1 MIITDRQTRG
11 LVKGN
16 RGEATMKRIIFCFDG
31 TWNRID
37 AEHPTNVLL
46 MASAISP
53 MTEDGVTQIVH
64 YDNGV
69 GTSLRDKMSGGI
81 TGYGLF
87 ENIKQAYQ
95 FLIFNYDPGD
105 EIYCFGFSRGAFTAR
120 SFIGFIRAVGIIE
133 RHHAKEITEAEK
145 LYKANNLLDEIKL
158 LDFRTKYSTKI
169 TVCRED
175 EERRCLSPDYTPGSS
190 VPFRIRY
197 VGLWDTV
204 ETLGLQKV
212 IWPWLPRVGEKPFVG
227 AGHKFHNHLISGMI
241 TAGRH
246 AVALDEKRKNFNIE
260 PWGDVQHY
268 NEQINYKADNPSR
281 PFQEVF
287 FPGVHGAVGGGG
299 YYRGLSDAAL
309 DWVKEGATE
318 HGLVLDSTETSTAY
332 ASAPD
337 FAAPLDNNFGRKT
350 GLLSKFTGKM
360 PERWRKHKPA
370 SIHDIHKSAQDRWAF
385 MGELP
390 DGSPYRPETLYDNTA
405 ALSAL
410 SPIDTV
416 TERKHHSG
424 QIETLRQPANQSSRY
439 YLVKNGEDL
448 NSIALEELGDKKR
461 AADIFAL
468 NPDLMENPNKI
479 YAGLVIRIPESG

>member
-1 MIITDRQTRG
+1 
-11 LVKGN
+11 
-16 RGEATMKRIIFCFDG
+16 MKRIIFCFDG

-46 MASAISP
+46 MASEITP
-53 MTEDGVTQIVH
+53 VTDDGITQIVH

-87 ENIKQAYQ
+87 ENIEQAYQ

-133 RHHAKEITEAEK
+133 RHHAKMIKKASK
-145 LYKANNLLDEIKL
+145 LYKSNNDLDQLEL
-158 LDFRTKYSTKI
+158 LDFRTRYSSKI

-175 EERRCLSPDYTPGSS
+175 EEHRCALVPGYTPGQS
-190 VPFRIRY
+190 VPFRVRY

-212 IWPWLPRVGEKPFVG
+212 IWPWLPVVGTKPFVG
-227 AGHKFHNHLISGMI
+227 AGQKFHNHNLSGMI

-260 PWGDVQHY
+260 PWGDVDHY
-268 NEQINYKADNPSR
+268 NTQVKYDVDDPDR
-281 PFQEVF
+281 PFQEIF

-299 YYRGLSDAAL
+299 AHKGLSDAAL
-309 DWVKEGATE
+309 DWIKLGAEE
-318 HGLVLDSTETSTAY
+318 HGLILADSMASTAY

-337 FAAPLDNNFGRKT
+337 FTAPLDNNHGHKKGF
-350 GLLSKFTGKM
+350 LGKVSGAM
-360 PERWRKHKPA
+360 PGRWRKHQPEVMGNL
-370 SIHDIHKSAQDRWAF
+370 HQSAKDRWAF
-385 MGELP
+385 TGALP
-390 DGSPYRPETLYDNTA
+390 DGAPYRPKT
-405 ALSAL
+405 LSAL
-410 SPIDTV
+410 APDLDGLPPLTERI
-416 TERKHHSG
+416 ERKHHSG
-424 QIETLRQPANQSSRY
+424 QLEAVMPPPGQAATYHLIEKGQTLS
-439 YLVKNGEDL
+439 D
-448 NSIALEELGDKKR
+448 IALIHLGD
-461 AADIFAL
+461 AARRGEILAL
-468 NPDLMENPNKI
+468 NPDLIIDQNKI
-479 YAGLVIRIPESG
+479 YAGLVIRVPKLA